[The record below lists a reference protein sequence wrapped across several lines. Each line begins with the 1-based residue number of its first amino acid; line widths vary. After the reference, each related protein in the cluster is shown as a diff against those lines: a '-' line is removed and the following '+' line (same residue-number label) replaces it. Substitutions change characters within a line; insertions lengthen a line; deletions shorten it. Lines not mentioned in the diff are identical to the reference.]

1 MPNIQIYTK
10 SYCPYC
16 AFAMKTLA
24 EVGLE
29 FEEIEVSR
37 DTGKEGEMRARSQR
51 KTVPQLFIDEV
62 HIGGSD
68 DLVTAIKNG
77 QLAELVAKQNHAA

>member
-1 MPNIQIYTK
+1 MPTIQMYSK

-16 AFAMKTLA
+16 AFARKTLT
-24 EVGLE
+24 ELGLE

-37 DTGKEGEMRARSQR
+37 DSRKESEMRARSQR
-51 KTVPQLFIDEV
+51 KTVPQIFINDV

-68 DLVTAIKNG
+68 DLVTAIENG
-77 QLAELVAKQNHAA
+77 RLAELVTNRHHAA